1 MYHTKNQQLWN
12 LISSIY
18 EQIGFINPYNL
29 NISSFG
35 NFHGKACLLRGYR
48 VDTFD
53 GDNSLSLI
61 ISKEY
66 SIVESKSSYTI
77 TLMKNGQ
84 TYRQTQQELIYK
96 IVDVEIIPK
105 LRDIKLEHLIADI

>member
-1 MYHTKNQQLWN
+1 MYHTKNQQIWN

-29 NISSFG
+29 NISSFD
-35 NFHGKACLLRGYR
+35 NWYR

-53 GDNSLSLI
+53 GDNSLSLT

-96 IVDVEIIPK
+96 IVDDEIIPK
-105 LRDIKLEHLIADI
+105 LRDIKLEHLITDI